1 MDKFEGITTYH
12 DGLAVS
18 DYVNM
23 IPLGETCIDRIGET
37 LISEAVET
45 DQEIRGWFV
54 DSTKRLYVAVAD
66 TIHTYSFDNGGYN
79 YEGPLKGVV
88 GGVLQ
93 QSFALLNHNDK
104 VTFTESSIKPSTVYC
119 CDGKYIYKWSTGLY
133 DNISVKMML
142 SPKVVP
148 STGYETNAR
157 IADQYSA
164 IIGGQDANVLDI
176 REIASI
182 ESIDWFDNKLV
193 AVEKSKNT
201 VWLTCT
207 DPEQF
212 TRNTSLDPWGGNGE
226 SYELWN
232 NWYASTNS
240 ADKLNTA
247 KAFNGQLYLLNSN
260 SIEIWSRT
268 GNESAPLQ
276 SNTMQVIHHGA
287 RAPLVMGDF
296 MYVIANDTVGQEY
309 IGLIQGGSFKRIS
322 TLEIDNRLKNPK
334 DIVPLSIRGE
344 THIMVRTDSG
354 LDGFVF
360 SEGRWWRWVHPAE
373 DSDGVIASIISDFA
387 ITQKGR
393 IVEFNDNT
401 RRTYL
406 GTEIQRYIRDSFDTW
421 HERKLFRKIA
431 ISLDSGRVTDHS
443 TDEELR
449 RQIYIRLSTNRGLS
463 FGKYYYRTLGKSG
476 VNNKAVEW
484 LGLGSGNSMLLEIGT
499 SSAYKLQIYDIKIV
513 VQ

>member
-1 MDKFEGITTYH
+1 MANFDGITTFH

-23 IPLGETCIDRIGET
+23 IPLGETCIDRIGEV
-37 LISEAVET
+37 LVSEAIGGGH
-45 DQEIRGWFV
+45 EIRGWFV
-54 DSTKRLYVAVAD
+54 DSSRRLYVASGD
-66 TIHTYSFDNGGYN
+66 LIHTFDFVNGSYS
-79 YEGPLKGVV
+79 YEGVLKGYI
-88 GGVLQ
+88 GNTLQ
-93 QSFALLNHNDK
+93 QEFKLANHNDR
-104 VTFTESSIKPSTVYC
+104 VVFTESSIKPSMIYC
-119 CDGKYIYKWSTGLY
+119 CDGKYIYKWASGDY
-133 DNISVKMML
+133 ESMAVRMML
-142 SPKVVP
+142 SPRVVP
-148 STGYETNAR
+148 MQGTSSDAR
-157 IADQYSA
+157 FEDQYAAIVNGGSA
-164 IIGGQDANVLDI
+164 LLDL
-176 REIASI
+176 RDIASI

-212 TRNTSLDPWGGNGE
+212 SRNTSLDPWGGNGE

-309 IGLIQGGSFKRIS
+309 IGLVQGGSFKRIS

-334 DIVPLSIRGE
+334 DIMPLSIRGE

-373 DSDGVIASIISDFA
+373 DDDGVIASIIGDFA
-387 ITQKGR
+387 ITRQGR
-393 IVEFNDNT
+393 IVEFSDNT
-401 RRTYL
+401 RKTFL

-421 HERKLFRKIA
+421 HERKLFRKVA
-431 ISLDSGRVTDHS
+431 ISLDSGRVTDPS
-443 TDEELR
+443 TDEALR

>member
-1 MDKFEGITTYH
+1 MANFDGITTYH

-23 IPLGETCIDRIGET
+23 IPLGETCIDRIGEL
-37 LISEAVET
+37 LISEAIGSGH
-45 DQEIRGWFV
+45 EIRGWFV
-54 DSTKRLYVAVAD
+54 DSSKRLYVASGD
-66 TIHTYSFDNGGYN
+66 LIHTFDFVNGSYS
-79 YEGPLKGVV
+79 YEGVLKGYI
-88 GGVLQ
+88 GHQLQ
-93 QSFALLNHNDK
+93 QEFKLANQNDK
-104 VTFTESSIKPSTVYC
+104 VVFTESSIKPSTIYC
-119 CDGKYIYKWSTGLY
+119 CDGKYIYKWASGSY
-133 DNISVKMML
+133 DNMAVRMMF
-142 SPKVVP
+142 SPRVVP
-148 STGYETNAR
+148 ISGTASSAR
-157 IADQYSA
+157 FEDQYEAIVNGGSA
-164 IIGGQDANVLDI
+164 FLDL
-176 REIASI
+176 RDIASI

-207 DPEQF
+207 DPEQYS
-212 TRNTSLDPWGGNGE
+212 RNTALDPWGGNGE

-232 NWYASTNS
+232 NWYSSTNS
-240 ADKLNTA
+240 ADKLNIA
-247 KAFNGQLYLLNSN
+247 KAFNGQLYLLNTN

-334 DIVPLSIRGE
+334 DIMPLSIRGE

-360 SEGRWWRWVHPAE
+360 SEGRWWRWVHPEE
-373 DSDGVIASIISDFA
+373 DSDGVIASIIGDFA
-387 ITQKGR
+387 ITQEGR
-393 IVEFNDNT
+393 IVEFSDNT
-401 RRTYL
+401 RKTFL

-421 HERKLFRKIA
+421 HERKLFRKVA
-431 ISLDSGRVTDHS
+431 ISLDSGRVTDPS
-443 TDEELR
+443 TDEALR